1 MDNIEVTTLFGNK
14 KSIPKNKIEF
24 RPGAYGIIFHGDKI
38 LLTNM
43 KSTGKYV
50 LPGGAIEPG
59 ETIKQA
65 LRREVYEET
74 GIAIKI
80 KKFVSCEENNFYYD
94 PEDKAW
100 QVFAFIFVCEPKSLA
115 LTNANNVPDDEST
128 NPEWIEVSK
137 LSAESFQVFGRKIMQ
152 IIERSK

>member
-1 MDNIEVTTLFGNK
+1 MDNVEFTTLFGDK
-14 KSIPKNKIEF
+14 KSIPKNKIVF
-24 RPGAYGIIFHGDKI
+24 RPGAYGIILHGDKI

-59 ETIKQA
+59 ETIEQA
-65 LRREVYEET
+65 LKREVFEET
-74 GIAIKI
+74 GIEIEIKQ
-80 KKFVSCEENNFYYD
+80 FVSCEENNFYYD

-100 QVFAFIFVCEPKSLA
+100 QVFAFIFLGEPKSFA
-115 LTNANNVPDDEST
+115 LTNDNNVPNDESN
-128 NPEWIEVSK
+128 NPEWIEVAK
-137 LSAESFQVFGRKIMQ
+137 LSPESFQVFGQKIMQ